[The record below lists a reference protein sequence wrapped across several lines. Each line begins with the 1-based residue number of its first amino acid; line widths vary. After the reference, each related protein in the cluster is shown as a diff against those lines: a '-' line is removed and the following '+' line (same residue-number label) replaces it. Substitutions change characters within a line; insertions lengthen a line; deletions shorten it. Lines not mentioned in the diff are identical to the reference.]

1 MTASWA
7 AVLGACAVCFGIKL
21 LGYLARPHWL
31 EGERVRRVSGL
42 VTIALLAALLAVQTV
57 ASGKHLGLDARVPAV
72 AVAGVL
78 LWRRTPFVV
87 VIVVAAAV
95 AAGLRLLTA

>member
-1 MTASWA
+1 MTAGWV
-7 AVLGACAVCFGIKL
+7 AVLGACAACFGIKL
-21 LGYLARPHWL
+21 LGFLARPHWL

-42 VTIALLAALLAVQTV
+42 VTIALLSALLAVQTL
-57 ASGKHLGLDARVPAV
+57 ASGKQLTLDARVPAV

-87 VIVVAAAV
+87 VIVAAAAV
-95 AAGLRLLTA
+95 AAGLRLLGA